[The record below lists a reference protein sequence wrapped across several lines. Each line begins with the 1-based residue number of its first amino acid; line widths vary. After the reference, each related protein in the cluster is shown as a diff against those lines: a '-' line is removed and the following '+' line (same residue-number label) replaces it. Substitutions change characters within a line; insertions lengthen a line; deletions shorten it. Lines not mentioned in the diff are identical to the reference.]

1 MEPIENLYKR
11 DKIVTRSLH
20 IHEDLYEKL
29 QYLCENVYD
38 TSVSKLVNICAE
50 TALQSKNKIKF
61 YKKPYKTESI
71 YRSILFRKEFYDEL
85 IKIRDETGI
94 SFSRLVNGSIKNFFE
109 KYENK
114 RFHIGK

>member
-1 MEPIENLYKR
+1 MEPIKRLYKR
-11 DKIVTRSLH
+11 NQSTTRSLH
-20 IHEDLYEKL
+20 IDEDLYEKL